1 MRLALLLVLALAH
14 PLQAGS
20 GLPLIPDVRRASM
33 TGESLPAAWNP
44 APDPSNP
51 AGFAEEVARL
61 AGPGDRPTIPL
72 RLAVDAAVMPSAEGY
87 RLEIGQDGIRVT
99 GADAAGIYYGLK
111 TLRQLVALHPSGA
124 PCGVIEDAPA
134 FAVRGLMHDT
144 GRNFQPVALIKAQ
157 LDRLADYKINTFHW
171 HLTDHPG
178 WRIECKAYPILN
190 HPSTRLPERDPDATY
205 SYEEI
210 REVIAY
216 AKARHI
222 RVIPEL
228 DMPGHSA
235 YFKKAFGFD
244 MGDPRAMP
252 ILKALIAEFCAEI
265 PAADCPILHIG
276 SDEVRI
282 ADPAGF
288 IRAIGAEVRAHGRTP
303 MLWNPGLPNDGTAI
317 DQLWKDADSAKASE
331 GPRAGLVD
339 SSLGYLN
346 GYDPAQMAQRHL
358 FLQLCRVPRGD
369 AARLGGITCV
379 WPDIRVVDKSRIAA
393 LCGVWPGALGFAQA
407 SWTGRETSAE
417 KAAVALPA
425 PDSPLGREYAAFEAR
440 LARHRDTFFAGEA
453 FPFVRSGHI
462 VWRTIGPFPSDQPL
476 SATPEG
482 GLAES
487 YPVGAARLRW
497 KTAHG
502 GVIPVDF
509 HVPVPSGPS
518 SSPGK
523 PTRVPGVGYALT
535 YVHAERDVVMRV
547 QVGFE
552 TPTRSNRMYAGIPP
566 TGSWDANGGAVFVND
581 APAPAPAWKSPGTRR
596 LMRPSWAAP
605 EELIPIDDEELYWM
619 REPASIALKAGWNK
633 ILVKLPAGH
642 PGRRSSFAFLPVR
655 QDATG
660 RWVEDLSVRFAV
672 EPGSR

>member
-1 MRLALLLVLALAH
+1 MRFGLLLVLVLAH
-14 PLQAGS
+14 SLQAAS
-20 GLPLIPDVRRASM
+20 GLPLIPDVQRASM
-33 TGESLPAAWNP
+33 TAESLPAAWNP

-61 AGPGDRPTIPL
+61 AGPGPRPEIPL
-72 RLAVDAAVMPSAEGY
+72 RLRIGKAVASAPESY
-87 RLEIGQDGIRVT
+87 RLEIASAGVSIT
-99 GADAAGIYYGLK
+99 GADAAGVYYGLK
-111 TLRQLVALHPSGA
+111 TLRQLVALHPAGA

-190 HPSTRLPERDPDATY
+190 HPSTRLPERDPESTY

-235 YFKKAFGFD
+235 YFKKAFGFE

-276 SDEVRI
+276 SDEVHI

-288 IRAIGAEVRAHGRTP
+288 IRAIGAEVRSHGRTP
-303 MLWNPGLPNDGTAI
+303 MIWNPGLPNDGSAI
-317 DQLWKDADSAKASE
+317 DQLWREPGSGKISD
-331 GPRAGLVD
+331 GPRAGIVD

-346 GYDPAQMAQRHL
+346 GYDPAQMVQRHL
-358 FLQLCRVPRGD
+358 FLQLCRAPRGD
-369 AARLGGITCV
+369 ATRLGGITCV

-393 LCGVWPGALGFAQA
+393 LCGVWPGVLGFSQA
-407 SWTGRETSAE
+407 AWVGRETSE
-417 KAAVALPA
+417 DKAAVALPA

-462 VWRTIGPFPSDQPL
+462 VWRTIGPFPSDQPPA
-476 SATPEG
+476 ATPEA
-482 GLAES
+482 GLAET
-487 YPVGAARLRW
+487 YPAGAVRLRW

-509 HVPVPSGPS
+509 HY
-518 SSPGK
+518 SPPAGK
-523 PTRVPGVGYALT
+523 PARVPGVGYALT
-535 YVHAERDVVMRV
+535 YVHAERDSVMRA

-566 TGSWDANGGAVFVND
+566 AGSWDANGGAVFVND

-619 REPASIALKAGWNK
+619 REPAAIPLKAGWNK

-642 PGRRSSFAFLPVR
+642 PGRRGAFAFLPVR
-655 QDATG
+655 QDAAG
-660 RWVEDLSVRFAV
+660 RWVEDLSLRFAA
-672 EPGSR
+672 EDFR